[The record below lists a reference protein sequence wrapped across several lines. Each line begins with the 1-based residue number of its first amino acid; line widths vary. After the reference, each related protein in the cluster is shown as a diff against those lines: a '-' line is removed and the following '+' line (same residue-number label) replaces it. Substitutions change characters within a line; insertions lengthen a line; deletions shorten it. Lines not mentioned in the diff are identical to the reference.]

1 MRMAIIIVM
10 NTVVVIDQCLT
21 FLKREPGF
29 RKNTVECWMTV
40 PSFAG
45 AKKSFEI
52 WVYEH
57 C

>member
-1 MRMAIIIVM
+1 MAIIIVM

-29 RKNTVECWMTV
+29 RKNTVECWMAV